1 MKTASRTLGLVVAL
15 AAILVA
21 IAIERSDVAAAGQTP
36 AAADSWVRYALPG
49 PRMPLTMRWQLLGA
63 EGEQLVL
70 KVDTYLD
77 GELRSTKTLKRDRI
91 RVPEQYRMETIVAG
105 GRKYECKVFQLGS
118 TTYWYSEDV
127 PVLGIVRSQNGDHDI
142 MELLE
147 ASAGRRQ

>member
-21 IAIERSDVAAAGQTP
+21 IAIERSDV